1 MPCQCGHVVDT
12 SSRFVGTIARPE
24 VYMNV
29 NGQQGQQ
36 AQHGPQVY
44 SIPEMELTT
53 PDPPFLLYADEQ
65 QELKFTEQHLL
76 PVDPMSAA
84 LHQHDLAGYVTYT
97 RKDDPFANTRYD
109 RDPIRVPVQQSI
121 THSFDDQNAA
131 TFNQSI
137 HPDVQPSFAFENEH
151 FHNPLYVPPKIVAA
165 SQRPDFRA
173 AQPGAH
179 MGLQGLSA
187 HFDT

>member
-1 MPCQCGHVVDT
+1 MSVWPCRGHVVALCGHDRP
-12 SSRFVGTIARPE
+12 SRGVHEREWPAGAAGAARAAGVLHP
-24 VYMNV
+24 
-29 NGQQGQQ
+29 GDG
-36 AQHGPQVY
+36 ADHAR
-44 SIPEMELTT
+44 
-53 PDPPFLLYADEQ
+53 PPFLLYADEQ